1 MYANPIF
8 NVFQYLHPQVFDKW
22 IYDPIYGYFERLLSQ
37 LSIIIGIKAAESV
50 VNSWFYCGRVKYYH
64 LWWLDYIKWIVKVEI
79 VLYLHKYKLHSSL
92 TIIIIYLY

>member
-1 MYANPIF
+1 MYENLIF

-50 VNSWFYCGRVKYYH
+50 VNS
-64 LWWLDYIKWIVKVEI
+64 
-79 VLYLHKYKLHSSL
+79 
-92 TIIIIYLY
+92 